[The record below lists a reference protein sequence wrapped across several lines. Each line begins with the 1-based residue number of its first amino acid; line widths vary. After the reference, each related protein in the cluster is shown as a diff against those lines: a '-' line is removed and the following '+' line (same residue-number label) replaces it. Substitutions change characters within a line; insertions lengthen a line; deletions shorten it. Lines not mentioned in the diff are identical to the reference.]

1 MQRDKKSAMGKFLEK
16 YPEEYQVFVFMTCQ
30 AFFHFAVVLPV
41 YLSYHYFWF
50 NTFLFAYKL
59 ITCVHNG
66 ASFYI
71 HVFAKHY
78 VKNILKLTEQL
89 DKVIEKEKEKST
101 K

>member
-30 AFFHFAVVLPV
+30 ALFHFAVVLPV